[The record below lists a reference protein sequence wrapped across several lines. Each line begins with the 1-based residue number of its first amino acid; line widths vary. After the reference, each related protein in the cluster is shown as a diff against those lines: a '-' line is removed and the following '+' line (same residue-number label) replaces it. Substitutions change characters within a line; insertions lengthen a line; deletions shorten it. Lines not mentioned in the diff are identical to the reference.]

1 MHSSTV
7 GLPIW
12 GAMMVISKSFP
23 GKVFAAGV
31 VLLILA
37 TTFRTGS
44 RGAMIAFLAMILLL
58 FLRASIMGKMQIMLA
73 VGCFWVLC

>member
-7 GLPIW
+7 GLPMW

-31 VLLILA
+31 VVLILA
-37 TTFRTGS
+37 TTFRTA
-44 RGAMIAFLAMILLL
+44 RGAP
-58 FLRASIMGKMQIMLA
+58 
-73 VGCFWVLC
+73 